1 MPRCSR
7 FCAPAWS
14 RTASQSDQVL
24 PPAFAATVASLIRGF
39 GGFGKWVFPRTG
51 PGNLE
56 CYNIGG
62 VGFRRIRRE
71 EMSGLPVTPSITLE
85 AARVDTPIGPFFLA
99 VREGTLVAA
108 SFDGCEDG
116 MARALE
122 RRFGPVSLEKHPD
135 PGGIVARLRAYFKGD
150 LPALDA
156 IKSDPGGTPFQQR
169 VWAALR
175 RIPVGTTLSYSALA
189 RDIGDPD
196 AVRAVGTAN
205 GSNPVPVVI
214 PCHRVIG
221 ADGSLTGYGGG
232 LERKRWLLV
241 HEGVQTQGLQV
252 RLPFDAAR

>member
-1 MPRCSR
+1 
-7 FCAPAWS
+7 
-14 RTASQSDQVL
+14 
-24 PPAFAATVASLIRGF
+24 
-39 GGFGKWVFPRTG
+39 
-51 PGNLE
+51 
-56 CYNIGG
+56 
-62 VGFRRIRRE
+62 
-71 EMSGLPVTPSITLE
+71 MSGLPVTPSITLE

-108 SFDGCEDG
+108 SFDGREDG

-122 RRFGPVSLEKHPD
+122 RRFGPVSLEEHPD